1 MSTYL
6 HPLITFLLFFVC
18 TLLLFRHWQ
27 INRQVAKVSARLEE
41 IRQGDINQRIRIPTT
56 RKSMNQLG
64 ASINRLIG
72 DFQQNIEKLHLL
84 ESERKKMIAHLS
96 HDLRTPLTAILGY
109 VEMMQHDQ
117 TLAEATREKY
127 LQIISAKGMKL
138 ETLISH
144 FFELAK
150 LETDDTP
157 LPLAKVDMIDKI
169 QEALLSFYHSFQ
181 LLQITPQLHYPEHP
195 VFVLGHAQS
204 MERILNNLLSNSLRY
219 GASGGVIGVHVR
231 EEKDTVWVDV
241 WDQGRGISEE
251 EMPHIFERLYTGQAA
266 RNATQQGNGLGL
278 PIVKKLVEKQ
288 NGTIVVTSV
297 KNEKTTFSF
306 SLSKSNEPSENV
318 RET

>member
-1 MSTYL
+1 MSAYL
-6 HPLITFLLFFVC
+6 HLLITFLLFFVC

-181 LLQITPQLHYPEHP
+181 RLQITPQLHYPEHP